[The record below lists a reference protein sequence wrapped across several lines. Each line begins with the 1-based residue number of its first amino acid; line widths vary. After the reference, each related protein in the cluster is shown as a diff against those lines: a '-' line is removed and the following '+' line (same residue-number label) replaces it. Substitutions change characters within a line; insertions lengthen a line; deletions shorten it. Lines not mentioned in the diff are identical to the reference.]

1 MNKDIGK
8 KIEELTSDFLNSIE
22 ELSKFDEF
30 DIGNKIVVL
39 RKISSVSLSL
49 AVEIEDLID
58 KTIEDMNKQLV
69 ACFYNSTR

>member
-1 MNKDIGK
+1 MNTDIGK
-8 KIEELTSDFLNSIE
+8 KLEELTSDFLNSIE

-30 DIGNKIVVL
+30 DIGNKVVVL

-49 AVEIEDLID
+49 AVEIEYLID
-58 KTIEDMNKQLV
+58 KTREDMNKKLV